1 MLQLYLSVLE
11 DEFSKRK
18 FEDIYIGYKQFMYSV
33 AFSVLKNVYDSEDA
47 VHQAF
52 LTIANNFERVSEL
65 SCHDLK
71 PYIAIIVKNTSIN
84 IYNKNK
90 RNADRYSEL
99 NEEILSVEVDFFENY
114 NYESL
119 LKSIFELDEIYKDV
133 LYLRYVI
140 GFSSKEISRM
150 LDVSEDVIWKRTE
163 RAKKQLKKLLE
174 EGERNYQ

>member
-1 MLQLYLSVLE
+1 MLQVYLSILA

-18 FEDIYIGYKQFMYSV
+18 FEDLYIDYKQFMYSV
-33 AFSVLKNVYDSEDA
+33 AFSILKNVYDSEDA

-65 SCHDLK
+65 SCQDLK
-71 PYIAIIVKNTSIN
+71 PYIAIIVKNISIN

-119 LKSIFELDEIYKDV
+119 LKAIFELNEIYKDV

-140 GFSSKEISRM
+140 GFSSKEISKM

-174 EGERNYQ
+174 EGERN